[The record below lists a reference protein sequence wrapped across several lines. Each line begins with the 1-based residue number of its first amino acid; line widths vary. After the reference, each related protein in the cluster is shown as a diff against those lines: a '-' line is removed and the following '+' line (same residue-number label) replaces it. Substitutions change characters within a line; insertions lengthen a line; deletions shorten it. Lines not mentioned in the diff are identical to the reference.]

1 MRALALD
8 IGDVR
13 CGIAAT
19 DASGSIAS
27 PVCVLSLQELLN
39 NASSWRRILEDYD
52 PEVLVCGLPTTLAG
66 EQDVQAV
73 HIRELA
79 MKVAQIAQLP
89 VEFIDER
96 LTSLEAKRILRQR
109 GLSERDMRAKVD
121 MVAASLFLETWL
133 ARRNER

>member
-8 IGDVR
+8 IGDTR

-39 NASSWRRILEDYD
+39 NARSWQRILEDYE

-66 EQDVQAV
+66 EQHTQALHV
-73 HIRELA
+73 RELA
-79 MKVAQIAQLP
+79 MEVAQTAQLP

-96 LTSLEAKRILRQR
+96 FTSSEAKRILRER
-109 GLSERDMRAKVD
+109 GLSERDMRGKVD

-133 ARRNER
+133 ARHNER